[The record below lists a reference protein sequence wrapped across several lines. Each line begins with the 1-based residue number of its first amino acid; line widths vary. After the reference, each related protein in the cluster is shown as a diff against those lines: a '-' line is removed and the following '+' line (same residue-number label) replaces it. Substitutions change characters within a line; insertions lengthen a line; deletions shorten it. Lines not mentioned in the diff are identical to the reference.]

1 MRKTRISLLMIVF
14 TLIVIGIVMVY
25 SSTAIY
31 AWQKYSDSA
40 YFLKRHLLFIFV
52 GVLFAALVMSFDYR
66 ILSKYAKIIV
76 LLSLF
81 SLVLLQIPGA
91 SREISGAKRW
101 FRLFRGLSFQP
112 SEFAN
117 LAVIIY
123 AASFLSRKGLA
134 RMEQFSFGFLPV
146 IAVLGMADL
155 LVLLQPDL
163 GTVVALSAVVFIM
176 LFIAGARPG
185 YLSGIFLS
193 TLPFLYLLIFNVP
206 YRRARIMAFLNPWA
220 DSLGSGFQLIQSQIA
235 LGSGGIFGRGLG
247 KSLQKLFYLPAAHTD
262 FIFSILGEELG
273 FFATAAVVGLF
284 ILLFLYGCKIVKSTR
299 DTFGAFLSLGII
311 SLLSLKA
318 ILNIGVS
325 IGIFPT
331 KGLPLPFISYG
342 GSSLLVDMI
351 SFGLLLNVARFA
363 VEP

>member
-14 TLIVIGIVMVY
+14 TLVVIGIVMVY
-25 SSTAIY
+25 SSTAIN
-31 AWQKYSDSA
+31 AWQKYNDSA
-40 YFLKRHLLFIFV
+40 YFLKRHLLFILIS
-52 GVLFAALVMSFDYR
+52 VLSTALVMSFDYR
-66 ILSKYAKIIV
+66 ILSKYAKILILV
-76 LLSLF
+76 SLF
-81 SLVLLQIPGA
+81 FLILLQIPGA
-91 SREISGAKRW
+91 SREIAGAKRW
-101 FRLFRGLSFQP
+101 FRLLGLSFQP

-123 AASFLSRKGLA
+123 VASFLSRKGLA

-146 IAVLGMADL
+146 ITVLGMVNL
-155 LVLLQPDL
+155 LVLIQPDL
-163 GTVVALSAVVFIM
+163 GTAVALSIVVFIM
-176 LFIAGARPG
+176 LFIAGARFA
-185 YLSGIFLS
+185 YLAYIFLS

-206 YRRARIMAFLNPWA
+206 YRRVRIMAFLNPWA
-220 DSLGSGFQLIQSQIA
+220 DSLGSGFQLIQSQVA
-235 LGSGGIFGRGLG
+235 LGGGGIFGRGLG

-284 ILLFLYGCKIVKSTR
+284 ILLFLAGCKIVKHTQDS
-299 DTFGAFLSLGII
+299 FGAFLSLGII

-325 IGIFPT
+325 IGVFPT

>member
-1 MRKTRISLLMIVF
+1 MRKTRVALLMIVF
-14 TLIVIGIVMVY
+14 TLIVIGIVMIY

-31 AWQKYSDSA
+31 AWQKYNDSA
-40 YFLKRHLLFIFV
+40 YFLKRHLFFILI
-52 GVLFAALVMSFDYR
+52 GILCAALVMSFDYH
-66 ILSKYAKIIV
+66 ILSKYAKLLV
-76 LLSLF
+76 LVSLLF
-81 SLVLLQIPGA
+81 LVLLQIPGV
-91 SREISGAKRW
+91 SREIAGAKRW
-101 FRLFRGLSFQP
+101 FRLLGLSFQP

-123 AASFLSRKGLA
+123 AASFLSRKGLV

-146 IAVLGMADL
+146 IAVLGMVNL
-155 LVLLQPDL
+155 LVLIQPDL
-163 GTVVALSAVVFIM
+163 GTVVALSVVVFIM
-176 LFIAGARPG
+176 LFIAGARFR
-185 YLSGIFLS
+185 YLTYIFLS
-193 TLPFLYLLIFNVP
+193 ALPFLYLLIFNVP
-206 YRRARIMAFLNPWA
+206 YRRVRIMAFLNPWA
-220 DSLGSGFQLIQSQIA
+220 DSLGSGFQLIQSQVA
-235 LGSGGIFGRGLG
+235 LGRGGIFGRGLG

-273 FFATAAVVGLF
+273 FFATAAVAGLF
-284 ILLFLYGCKIVKSTR
+284 ILLFLYGCKIVKSAR

-325 IGIFPT
+325 IGLFPT